1 MIRIALV
8 GEIASGKT
16 FAATCFKYPIFNAD
30 KEVKKIYRNN
40 RSCFIKLHKK
50 FPKNIKKFPIEKSEI
65 KEIVNNKNIRTL
77 SKIVHPFVRIE
88 LNRFLKKNQNNK
100 YVVLD
105 IPLLIENKLF
115 KKSDILIGIKTS
127 KKKIIERLKKRGNFD
142 KKLIKILKTQQLDI
156 SRKLKLCNFV
166 IENNSHKNNIL
177 KQIKIIK
184 KTLNA

>member
-16 FAATCFKYPIFNAD
+16 FVARCFKYPIFSAD
-30 KEVKKIYRNN
+30 KEVKKIYRSN
-40 RSCFIKLHKK
+40 RNCFIKLHKK

-77 SKIVHPFVRIE
+77 SKTVHPYVRIE
-88 LNRFLKKNQNNK
+88 LNKYLKKNKKNK

-142 KKLIKILKTQQLDI
+142 KKLIKILKKQQLDI
-156 SRKLKLCNFV
+156 SRKLKLCNFI